1 MESKII
7 IDDSLQQ
14 RFAALSGD
22 FNPLHVDSIAA
33 RRSQFGGAVVH
44 GIHVVLLVLEN
55 INVSHYHCIQEMEVN
70 FRSAIRV
77 GELFHITSYILGN
90 SISFRV
96 IAGNRLCIVGK
107 VQMEKI
113 THKGSVGETN
123 YLVGVATETT
133 KLEDLGKGEYIEN
146 GGFNHDELRRL
157 FPNLSLT
164 LDEFDID
171 FLLTVTRIIGMRC
184 PGTYALFRGFSW
196 NRNHI
201 LSNYPTKYLVHNID
215 KRFSMLKLLVSGG
228 TIEVRADVILR
239 KPPVKQISSSSMREV
254 IQVDEFANVR
264 AIVIGGS
271 RGLGELTVN
280 ALAAGSARILFTYFR
295 GENDANILLDSTSSH
310 AANMQFDVNI
320 QDSSTINRMIEFGP
334 THLFYYATPH
344 IAKQTDPAWN
354 QSLYDDFF
362 TTYVDRFNSLINSL
376 NLCGIFVPSSTFI
389 TSSETGFSEYIQA
402 KTATEE
408 FCDRWRSQHPNVN
421 LVVERL
427 PPLVTDQTSEKLG
440 NNSEKNLDI
449 LIPII
454 KKMLMTSC

>member
-1 MESKII
+1 MDDELI
-7 IDDSLQQ
+7 IDDSRQQ
-14 RFAALSGD
+14 SFAALSGD
-22 FNPLHVDSIAA
+22 FNPLHVDSVAA
-33 RRSQFGGAVVH
+33 RRSQFGGSVVH

-55 INVSHYHCIQEMEVN
+55 IKISHNHCIQEMEVN

-77 GELFHITSYILGN
+77 GESFHITSHILGK

-96 IAGNRLCIVGK
+96 IAGNRLCVVGK
-107 VQMEKI
+107 VRMEK
-113 THKGSVGETN
+113 TTKRGSVGEIN
-123 YLVGVATETT
+123 YLVGVATKTT
-133 KLEDLGKGEYIEN
+133 KLEDLGTGEATEN

-295 GENDANILLDSTSSH
+295 GENDANILLDSTGPH
-310 AANMQFDVNI
+310 AVNMQFDVNI
-320 QDSSTINRMIEFGP
+320 QDPSTINRMIEFGP

-344 IAKQTDPAWN
+344 IAKQTDQAWN

-389 TSSETGFSEYIQA
+389 TSNETGFSEYIKA

-408 FCDRWRSQHPNVN
+408 FCDGWRSQHPNVN

-454 KKMLMTSC
+454 KKMLMTSS

>member
-1 MESKII
+1 MADELI
-7 IDDSLQQ
+7 IDDSRQQ
-14 RFAALSGD
+14 AFAALSGD
-22 FNPLHVDSIAA
+22 FNPLHVDSVAA
-33 RRSQFGGAVVH
+33 RRSQFGGSVVH
-44 GIHVVLLVLEN
+44 GIHVVLHVLEKIAVTHN
-55 INVSHYHCIQEMEVN
+55 HCIQEMEVN
-70 FRSAIRV
+70 FRSAIGV
-77 GELFHITSYILGN
+77 GESFHITSDILAN

-96 IAGNRLCIVGK
+96 IAGNRLCVVGK
-107 VQMEKI
+107 VRMEKI
-113 THKGSVGETN
+113 TKRGSVGEVN

-133 KLEDLGKGEYIEN
+133 KLEDLGKGEATEN

-164 LDEFDID
+164 LSDFDID

-201 LSNYPTKYLVHNID
+201 LSNYPTKYFVHNID
-215 KRFSMLKLLVSGG
+215 NRFSMLKLLVSGG